1 MWSPAEL
8 RRRLSGQLACCVLL
22 ALMSLCAGCHARH
35 GVTQTVLSRRC
46 VAGTGQPAD
55 LVVVAPM
62 KGTLRFTVE
71 QRGISLVAST
81 DGDARTAAES
91 PIARLGS
98 IVLIVPA
105 RAGEHHTLQIHL
117 QESSAA
123 ASEYCAHVDL
133 IGPADQPRYRAA
145 LLLANAA
152 RATHSHDW
160 SVAFEAYLA
169 AGRQL
174 DEFHAKRAAGAAR
187 YALAELAYLR
197 LDRKRDSYALASE
210 AFTRLADASPAVRGA
225 LLSLQAKALLESPGS
240 DVHLVAARVRALQAQ
255 ASKQLALDAAGAR
268 ELPRLD
274 IMAGFLE
281 YRLDAPAAAQQ
292 IFISA
297 AQRCREL
304 QDWECYA
311 IANQNLA
318 ALAIENR
325 NYTIALSSFARLLD
339 ELPAGIDSKLTAD
352 IWNNYGT
359 LQALAGLYSDSERS
373 HATAMRGY
381 AEIGDC
387 PGVRRT
393 LVRSGSLL
401 VQLGSLSDAM
411 GSLHQAATL
420 DCPALFQIA
429 RSLPAR
435 NPAGGVSAE
444 LMQTI
449 RAPQPTE
456 AERCGGTLDPARLAT
471 DNRVTVLNALIALA
485 GALDLQGQPGAAQRC
500 LEAADGYA
508 ATSRARMRLAAAR
521 GEVFLEEQNASAAR
535 AEFQQALR
543 IADAARLPAAHESR
557 GAAEIGLVRTAL
569 LLGDGPDAVRRGGR
583 ALRSSAAR
591 GDVENTVTSLRLLA
605 SGYRAMDKDAEA
617 MHTLEAAAN
626 LIETVPIDELDA
638 EQRAT
643 YLATQHSVFA
653 QLTDLYVS
661 AASLN
666 VTTAAAAFST
676 SERGRSR
683 SLRYAITQA
692 VRNAEPRP
700 QPPEAS
706 RYQAILQAVT
716 RAPGNQSGPE
726 ALIMAINAAVHR
738 EPAASEDPDP
748 QRLTATLAGLHSTLI
763 EYAVGT
769 QDMFGFVLD
778 RTGLHV
784 VRLGERRAIARAASE
799 LQERLLDPEAPASEV
814 RVSAGRLAAL
824 VLWPLQPL
832 LSGERLIVVPDGSLH
847 TVPFNVL
854 PWSAADQTPVL
865 QHAEVAISPS
875 AAFLTEQLQVRH
887 VRGHGSAPRFALL
900 GDPVFRLS
908 DWQRQCRE
916 ELTTPL
922 REAGPGRSGRPRSA
936 SDWTEMLPRLPA
948 SRTEVQMV
956 AQLAQ
961 QTRPGSHIEQLLGC
975 AAVPTALRRA
985 VEERVD
991 LLHIATH
998 ARVDS
1003 QRPRLSALAL
1013 TPEPRGTGTASA
1025 FGLFDILG
1033 MKLDSSLV
1041 VLSACETSRGRLL
1054 PGEGVLGPA
1063 QAFLQAG
1070 AAAVVAS
1077 YWRVDDE
1084 TTARFMQQFYTYLLT
1099 ERLPAATAL
1108 RRAQLDQA
1116 RSSTA
1121 HDWAAFAIYGWP
1133 DSGV

>member
-1 MWSPAEL
+1 
-8 RRRLSGQLACCVLL
+8 
-22 ALMSLCAGCHARH
+22 MSLCAGCHARI
-35 GVTQTVLSRRC
+35 GATQPVLSRRC
-46 VAGTGQPAD
+46 VSGTGQPAD
-55 LVVVAPM
+55 LIVVAPA

-71 QRGISLVAST
+71 QRGVSLVAST

-98 IVLIVPA
+98 MVLLVPA
-105 RAGEHHTLQIHL
+105 DTGARHTLQIRL

-123 ASEYCAHVDL
+123 ASEYCAWVDL
-133 IGPADQPRYRAA
+133 IAPADHPRYRAA

-174 DEFHAKRAAGAAR
+174 DQLHAQRAAGAAR

-210 AFTRLADASPAVRGA
+210 AFMRLSADASPAVRGA

-240 DVHLVAARVRALQAQ
+240 DVHRVATRVRALQAQ
-255 ASKQLALDAAGAR
+255 ARKQLALDAAGAR

-281 YRLDAPAAAQQ
+281 YRLDAAPAAQQ

-318 ALAIENR
+318 ALAHESR
-325 NYTIALSSFARLLD
+325 SYTIALSSFARLLS
-339 ELPAGIDSKLTAD
+339 ELPDGIDPKLTAD

-359 LQALAGLYSDSERS
+359 LQALAGLYSDSEHS
-373 HATAMRGY
+373 HDIAMRSYG
-381 AEIGDC
+381 EIGDC

-393 LVRSGSLL
+393 LASSGSLL

-411 GSLHQAATL
+411 SSLRQAATL
-420 DCPALFQIA
+420 DCPGLFQVA
-429 RSLPAR
+429 RTLPERSSAS
-435 NPAGGVSAE
+435 GVSAE
-444 LMQTI
+444 LLQTM
-449 RAPQPTE
+449 RAAQPAD
-456 AERCGGTLDPARLAT
+456 AERCGGTLDAGRLTT
-471 DNRVTVLNALIALA
+471 DNRAPVLNALIALA
-485 GALDLQGQPGAAQRC
+485 GALELQGQPAAAQRC

-508 ATSRARMRLAAAR
+508 ATVRGQMRLAAAR
-521 GEVFLEEQNASAAR
+521 GEMFLEQQDALAAR
-535 AEFQQALR
+535 AAFQQALHL
-543 IADAARLPAAHESR
+543 ADAARLPAAHESR
-557 GAAEIGLVRTAL
+557 GAIEIGLVRTAL
-569 LLGDGPDAVRRGGR
+569 LMGDGPAAVRRGGR

-591 GDVENTVTSLRLLA
+591 GDIQSTVTSLRLLA
-605 SGYRAMDKDAEA
+605 SGYAAMGNATEA
-617 MHTLEAAAN
+617 IRTLDAAAN

-653 QLTDLYVS
+653 QLTDLYVA
-661 AASLN
+661 AASSDAAM
-666 VTTAAAAFST
+666 AAAAFST

-692 VRNAEPRP
+692 VRNADPGL
-700 QPPEAS
+700 QPPAVS
-706 RYQAILQAVT
+706 RYQAILQAMT
-716 RAPGNQSGPE
+716 RAPGNQNGPD
-726 ALIMAINAAVHR
+726 ALLAAINAAVSDGHR
-738 EPAASEDPDP
+738 GREDPDLQQLAP
-748 QRLTATLAGLHSTLI
+748 TLAGLHSTLI
-763 EYAVGT
+763 EYAVGA
-769 QDMFGFVLD
+769 QDMFGFVLNGS
-778 RTGLHV
+778 GLHV
-784 VRLGERRAIARAASE
+784 VRLGERRAIAVAATE
-799 LQERLLDPEAPASEV
+799 LQERLLDPETPASEL
-814 RVSAGRLAAL
+814 RLSAGRLAAL

-832 LSGERLIVVPDGSLH
+832 LSGERLIVVPDGSMH

-875 AAFLTEQLQVRH
+875 ASFLTGQLQVRH
-887 VRGHGSAPRFALL
+887 ANRRGSAARFALL
-900 GDPVFRLS
+900 GDPVFRVS
-908 DWQRQCRE
+908 DWQRQCHE
-916 ELTTPL
+916 EPATPL
-922 REAGPGRSGRPRSA
+922 REATPGRSGRPRSA

-956 AQLAQ
+956 AQLAR
-961 QTRPGSHIEQLLGC
+961 QTRPGSHIEELLGC
-975 AAVPTALRRA
+975 AAVPTALRQA
-985 VEERVD
+985 VENRVD

-1033 MKLDSSLV
+1033 MKLDSTLV

-1084 TTARFMQQFYTYLLT
+1084 TTARFMQQFYRYLLA

-1108 RRAQLDQA
+1108 HRAQLDQA
-1116 RSSTA
+1116 RSTTA